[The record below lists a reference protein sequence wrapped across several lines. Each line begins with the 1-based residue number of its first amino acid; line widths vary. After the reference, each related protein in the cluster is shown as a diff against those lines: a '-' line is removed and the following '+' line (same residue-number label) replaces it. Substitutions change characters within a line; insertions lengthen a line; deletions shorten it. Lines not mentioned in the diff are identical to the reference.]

1 LLAFVHTKKCYV
13 QCRHNQKLISSR

>member
-1 LLAFVHTKKCYV
+1 LLVFVHTKKCYV